1 MRVLVD
7 IPERQIKALEA
18 LGRAEKVSR
27 AEIIRQA
34 ISAYLD
40 KKKPATSPAFGIWR
54 EREVD
59 GLEYQEQ
66 VRSEW

>member
-1 MRVLVD
+1 MRALVD

-18 LGRAEKVSR
+18 LCQAEKISR
-27 AEIIRQA
+27 AELIRRA

-54 EREVD
+54 ERGVD
-59 GLEYQEQ
+59 GLEYQER